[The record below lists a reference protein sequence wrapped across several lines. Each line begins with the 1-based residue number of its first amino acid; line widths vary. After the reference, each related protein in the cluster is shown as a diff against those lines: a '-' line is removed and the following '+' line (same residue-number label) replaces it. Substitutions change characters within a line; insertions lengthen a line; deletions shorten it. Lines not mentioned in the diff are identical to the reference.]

1 MTMTIQETSK
11 YLGLNEFTTYRLVK
25 DGKIPAEKNEDG
37 KWLVQKNNID
47 VLFEMAL
54 KSHQTKG

>member
-47 VLFEMAL
+47 GL
-54 KSHQTKG
+54 KKKAQKEHQTKG

>member
-25 DGKIPAEKNEDG
+25 CGKIPAEKNEDG

-47 VLFEMAL
+47 GLFEMAL
-54 KSHQTKG
+54 RSHQTKG